1 MTTFLG
7 GALRSLEHSAER
19 RGLTRASWAQRAQ
32 IRAETLSRLFSR
44 DDCELGTLE
53 QLAGALD
60 WRLLLV
66 ERPQREMPPA
76 WDRETEHRVAKL
88 CASGSTDV
96 GRWLRE
102 GPRYFMSG
110 LAMMLASARDV
121 DRAAYLALAY
131 ALCPA
136 MQEKEEFATWL
147 AMTPAK
153 PSRFLPMVRSLRST
167 SAPAH
172 G

>member
-1 MTTFLG
+1 MSAFLG
-7 GALRSLEHSAER
+7 KALNDLEHAAER
-19 RGLTRASWAQRAQ
+19 RGLTRAGWAERA
-32 IRAETLSRLFSR
+32 RVRVETLSRLFRR
-44 DDCELGTLE
+44 DDCDLGTLE

-60 WRLLLV
+60 RRLLVV
-66 ERPQREMPPA
+66 ERPQRAMPRS

-88 CASGSTDV
+88 CASRSTDV
-96 GRWLRE
+96 ATWLRE

-110 LAMMLASARDV
+110 LAIMLASTRDV
-121 DRAAYLALAY
+121 DREAYLALAY

-136 MQEKEEFATWL
+136 MQEQSEFATWL

-153 PSRFLPMVRSLRST
+153 PSRFLPMVRALRSGGD
-167 SAPAH
+167 PVR